1 MATSKKDAAAAS
13 KALRTGRRNKPIG
26 ASALLQAERGAKK
39 MPAKTARSTGMLRG
53 SAVSAPPAPVTRSTM
68 RPPVPTM
75 PPERGHV
82 GDERPRPESVDEAT
96 IARLVAEAENGISA
110 EKLRR
115 RGRPAIG
122 DEAAS
127 TYSVRLPDDLVTL
140 ADERSEIDSVT
151 RGETI
156 RRALIEYLTK

>member
-1 MATSKKDAAAAS
+1 MKVSDA
-13 KALRTGRRNKPIG
+13 
-26 ASALLQAERGAKK
+26 
-39 MPAKTARSTGMLRG
+39 
-53 SAVSAPPAPVTRSTM
+53 
-68 RPPVPTM
+68 RPL
-75 PPERGHV
+75 
-82 GDERPRPESVDEAT
+82 PESVDEHT
-96 IARLVAEAENGISA
+96 IARLVAEAESGIPA

-122 DEAAS
+122 NEAAS

-140 ADERSEIDSVT
+140 VDGRSDIDGVT

>member
-1 MATSKKDAAAAS
+1 MATSKKNAAAAS
-13 KALRTGRRNKPIG
+13 KALRSKKKTAAAK
-26 ASALLQAERGAKK
+26 ALAQA
-39 MPAKTARSTGMLRG
+39 PAKRGTRRMPVKATRSGVIRVPLTRSHGTAR
-53 SAVSAPPAPVTRSTM
+53 
-68 RPPVPTM
+68 
-75 PPERGHV
+75 V
-82 GDERPRPESVDEAT
+82 GDERPRPESVDEET
-96 IARLVAEAENGISA
+96 IARLVAEAEDGIPA

-140 ADERSEIDSVT
+140 ADERSEIDRVT

>member
-1 MATSKKDAAAAS
+1 MTTSKKGASKAS
-13 KALRTGRRNKPIG
+13 KALRTKKT
-26 ASALLQAERGAKK
+26 AAKALVQ
-39 MPAKTARSTGMLRG
+39 PAKRRASRMPIKAGRSTGGVIRG
-53 SAVSAPPAPVTRSTM
+53 PDGRRSSNIRPAVPSAP
-68 RPPVPTM
+68 
-75 PPERGHV
+75 RGNAS
-82 GDERPRPESVDEAT
+82 DEPCRPESVSEET
-96 IARLVAEAENGISA
+96 IARLVAEAEAGIPA

-122 DEAAS
+122 NEAAS
-127 TYSVRLPDDLVTL
+127 TYSVRLPDDLVSL

>member
-1 MATSKKDAAAAS
+1 
-13 KALRTGRRNKPIG
+13 
-26 ASALLQAERGAKK
+26 
-39 MPAKTARSTGMLRG
+39 MPAKAARSGGLVRS
-53 SAVSAPPAPVTRSTM
+53 SAVRGMPSTIKPPMLTTPQGRIPVS
-68 RPPVPTM
+68 
-75 PPERGHV
+75 
-82 GDERPRPESVDEAT
+82 DERRRPESVDEET
-96 IARLVAEAENGISA
+96 IARLVAEAQDGIPA

-115 RGRPAIG
+115 RGRPAIS

-140 ADERSEIDSVT
+140 ADARSQIDCVT

>member
-1 MATSKKDAAAAS
+1 MATSKKAAAAAN
-13 KALRTGRRNKPIG
+13 KALRTKKKTT
-26 ASALLQAERGAKK
+26 AAKALVQTPTRRGAKK
-39 MPAKTARSTGMLRG
+39 T
-53 SAVSAPPAPVTRSTM
+53 TRSVGMIRDPAVKASRTPLTPAS
-68 RPPVPTM
+68 PPGAVALPQH
-75 PPERGHV
+75 GV
-82 GDERPRPESVDEAT
+82 VSDERPRPESVDEET
-96 IARLVAEAENGISA
+96 IARLVAEAEDGIPA

-140 ADERSEIDSVT
+140 ADERSEIDRVT

>member
-1 MATSKKDAAAAS
+1 MTPSRKAASAAS
-13 KALRTGRRNKPIG
+13 KALRTGRRGKTTKRIAASDLVQTPVKRGGKKVPANTRRSIG
-26 ASALLQAERGAKK
+26 FRGPEVVNATPTRVTSS
-39 MPAKTARSTGMLRG
+39 MRG
-53 SAVSAPPAPVTRSTM
+53 RVR
-68 RPPVPTM
+68 
-75 PPERGHV
+75 
-82 GDERPRPESVDEAT
+82 DERPRPESVDEET
-96 IARLVAEAENGISA
+96 IARLVAEAEDGIPA

-140 ADERSEIDSVT
+140 TDERSEIDHVT

-156 RRALIEYLTK
+156 RRALIDYLTK

>member
-1 MATSKKDAAAAS
+1 MAKPTKKMATTKRTAA
-13 KALRTGRRNKPIG
+13 KALRQTPAKRRVKKVADKKAHSGGTFRSSGGRRTRV
-26 ASALLQAERGAKK
+26 SH
-39 MPAKTARSTGMLRG
+39 ARPL
-53 SAVSAPPAPVTRSTM
+53 PK
-68 RPPVPTM
+68 
-75 PPERGHV
+75 
-82 GDERPRPESVDEAT
+82 SVDEYT
-96 IARLVAEAENGISA
+96 IARLVAEAESGIPA

-140 ADERSEIDSVT
+140 VDGRSDIDGVS

>member
-1 MATSKKDAAAAS
+1 MAKPTKKTGTTKKAAAKASRQTPAKKVVSKKAHS
-13 KALRTGRRNKPIG
+13 RGPFRSRGGRRMKV
-26 ASALLQAERGAKK
+26 SD
-39 MPAKTARSTGMLRG
+39 ARPL
-53 SAVSAPPAPVTRSTM
+53 
-68 RPPVPTM
+68 
-75 PPERGHV
+75 
-82 GDERPRPESVDEAT
+82 PESVDEHT
-96 IARLVAEAENGISA
+96 IARLVAEAESGIPA

-122 DEAAS
+122 NEAAS

-140 ADERSEIDSVT
+140 VDGRSDIDGVT

>member
-13 KALRTGRRNKPIG
+13 KALRTGRRNKRIA
-26 ASALLQAERGAKK
+26 ASALLQAQRGAKK
-39 MPAKTARSTGMLRG
+39 MPAKTVRSGGPVRRPVARETPATMK
-53 SAVSAPPAPVTRSTM
+53 PPM
-68 RPPVPTM
+68 PTM
-75 PPERGHV
+75 PQGRGHV
-82 GDERPRPESVDEAT
+82 GDERPRPESVDEKT
-96 IARLVAEAENGISA
+96 IARLVAEAENGIPA

>member
-1 MATSKKDAAAAS
+1 MATSKKVAAAAG
-13 KALRTGRRNKPIG
+13 KALRANTSNRK
-26 ASALLQAERGAKK
+26 AA
-39 MPAKTARSTGMLRG
+39 AKTSQTRPTPTRG
-53 SAVSAPPAPVTRSTM
+53 RVQVS
-68 RPPVPTM
+68 
-75 PPERGHV
+75 
-82 GDERPRPESVDEAT
+82 DERLLPESVDEET
-96 IARLVAEAENGISA
+96 IARLVAEAEDGIPA

-127 TYSVRLPDDLVTL
+127 TYSVRLPDDLVAL
-140 ADERSEIDSVT
+140 ADERSEIDNVT

>member
-1 MATSKKDAAAAS
+1 MATSKKKEAAGAAG
-13 KALRTGRRNKPIG
+13 KALRATGRNKSVA
-26 ASALLQAERGAKK
+26 ASALAQAPAKRGARKVPIK
-39 MPAKTARSTGMLRG
+39 AARPVVKASPTRVTTSTTR
-53 SAVSAPPAPVTRSTM
+53 PPAPTT
-68 RPPVPTM
+68 PY
-75 PPERGHV
+75 GFHV
-82 GDERPRPESVDEAT
+82 GDDRPRPESMDEET
-96 IARLVAEAENGISA
+96 IARLVAEAEAGIPA

-122 DEAAS
+122 AEAAS

-140 ADERSEIDSVT
+140 ADERSEIDGVT